1 MHRVTPIGFKAE
13 PPSWAM
19 GALSFL
25 RPAKEVPTTWWSAAD
40 PMTTRPPARTLMI
53 LIIGLWIFGTGDAM
67 LIAAGIG
74 NTPWTVLAEGIALN
88 ISWSVGQATFLV
100 SILVLLLW
108 IPLKERPGIG
118 TILNVVF
125 IAAAIEVMV
134 PRLPVPDSQ
143 AMAVAEVLAGV
154 LLIGIGSGIYLTA
167 NLGPGPR
174 DGWMTGLQ
182 RTSGIPI
189 ARVRG
194 GIEVSVLVLGW
205 LMGGTFR
212 EGTILFA
219 VLIGPVVA
227 ICLNLAGRFCS
238 PGEVHG

>member
-1 MHRVTPIGFKAE
+1 
-13 PPSWAM
+13 
-19 GALSFL
+19 
-25 RPAKEVPTTWWSAAD
+25 
-40 PMTTRPPARTLMI
+40 MTTRPPARTLVT
-53 LIIGLWIFGTGDAM
+53 LIAGLWIFGTGDAI

-88 ISWSVGQATFLV
+88 IGWSVGQATFLV
-100 SILVLLLW
+100 SVLVLLLW
-108 IPLKERPGIG
+108 APLKEKPGVG
-118 TILNVVF
+118 TILNVVL

-143 AMAVAEVLAGV
+143 AMAVAEVLVGV
-154 LLIGIGSGIYLTA
+154 LMIGIGSGIYLTA

-182 RTSGIPI
+182 RVSGIPI

-194 GIEVSVLVLGW
+194 GIEVSVLVLGVM
-205 LMGGTFR
+205 MGGTFR

-227 ICLNLAGRFCS
+227 VCLNLAGRFGS